1 MQNSNSDHKYTDVLA
16 TQQQNSGK
24 SFKYYFIDFRA
35 WVSLKKTFG
44 GAYQHRLKYFGKCWF
59 C

>member
-24 SFKYYFIDFRA
+24 SFKYYFSSDLEHVDCQINDICSNQNKCK
-35 WVSLKKTFG
+35 V
-44 GAYQHRLKYFGKCWF
+44 YFE
-59 C
+59 